1 MGGGQG
7 HPLWQRDRLLGLT
20 YCEAAI
26 RAPKREYDPH
36 RLYKPPPKKQLE
48 PLRSSASSGGASRS
62 KSTGSL
68 AARRNNES
76 RQRGADHCGNEVL
89 LPGIFDTQ
97 KKLQAFA
104 ALARNQLQACD
115 PEAAETVAAMLDQ
128 LPNVGDVDLNPLSR
142 TKADEKKPPHG
153 ILNCLAHLER
163 CRLAHEEAMK
173 SQEEEEEAAEAEQ
186 GVASSASQ
194 KAAATRKKFSSSA
207 PLEKVGDADEQ
218 FEVTQKRGAAT
229 QGKHGLRRGKTV
241 PEIALGYGRRTQI
254 PVA

>member
-1 MGGGQG
+1 
-7 HPLWQRDRLLGLT
+7 
-20 YCEAAI
+20 
-26 RAPKREYDPH
+26 
-36 RLYKPPPKKQLE
+36 
-48 PLRSSASSGGASRS
+48 
-62 KSTGSL
+62 
-68 AARRNNES
+68 
-76 RQRGADHCGNEVL
+76 

-128 LPNVGDVDLNPLSR
+128 LPNVADVDLSPLNR
-142 TKADEKKPPHG
+142 PKADEKKPPHG

-173 SQEEEEEAAEAEQ
+173 SQEEDEEVPDTEQ

-194 KAAATRKKFSSSA
+194 KATATRKKLSSSA
-207 PLEKVGDADEQ
+207 PLDKLGNADEQ
-218 FEVTQKRGAAT
+218 LEVTQKRGAAT
-229 QGKHGLRRGKTV
+229 QGKHALRRRNTV

-254 PVA
+254 PAA